1 MHYKT
6 VRELGGEF
14 WAELNMDSRDP
25 NSKFA
30 GLDFRVKGDLAD
42 FLMTILARHVG
53 AMILNDEGLAVEP
66 RPRPEFR
73 ETED

>member
-1 MHYKT
+1 MQYKT

-14 WAELNMDSRDP
+14 WAELNTDSRGP

-30 GLDFRVKGDLAD
+30 GLSFQVKEDLVD

-53 AMILNDEGLAVEP
+53 ATILNDEGLEVEP
-66 RPRPEFR
+66 RPQPEFP
-73 ETED
+73 EAYD